1 MLSDGKWWQ
10 MLRNEGYG
18 GMIVMM
24 DRDGAST
31 GKDWCGG
38 GVGVMG
44 VMLEGH
50 AAGSLWGSPRS
61 GSISVKISFSDP
73 THPS

>member
-1 MLSDGKWWQ
+1 
-10 MLRNEGYG
+10 
-18 GMIVMM
+18 MM